1 MSHIYSGV
9 VAVHIVSLEGS
20 ATCSGTSGGEVVSN
34 PVPPKHIAII
44 LSLYLANISN
54 SSSGIISL
62 SVVDGTS
69 SKVIATDV
77 AAKQA
82 KESFRLDHTVIL
94 DEGQSLKG
102 VFSVSSA
109 GDQLVLVARGILL
122 SKECPL
128 CSAMYL

>member
-1 MSHIYSGV
+1 MKI
-9 VAVHIVSLEGS
+9 INLEGS
-20 ATCSGTSGGEVVSN
+20 ATCGGTSGGEVVSN
-34 PVPPKHIAII
+34 PVPPGHIAII

-54 SSSGIISL
+54 SSSGTITL
-62 SVVDGTS
+62 SIVDGTS
-69 SKVIATDV
+69 SNIIATDV

-82 KESFRLDHTVIL
+82 NESFHLDNTIIL
-94 DEGQSLKG
+94 DEGQALKAS
-102 VFSVSSA
+102 FSASSA